1 MQMKTMK
8 TIRLVDLV
16 NVLTGTQTVSP
27 LVNIF
32 TAVLLNCCLA
42 EVAGSFSWPER
53 WTKRCRCH
61 RNASAQSRSQQ

>member
-53 WTKRCRCH
+53 
-61 RNASAQSRSQQ
+61 